1 MYSLLVTYIGAATL
15 LTITPGVDTALV
27 LRTAAGHGRGPA
39 MMAALGTA
47 CGCMAWGLAASL
59 GLGLLLAASE
69 WAYRLVKL
77 AGAGYLLWM
86 GVRLVLR
93 PRQDL
98 GPGGPREAVHE
109 AWRRGFLTNML
120 NPKVG
125 VFYVTFL
132 PQFIPAGVNVSV
144 WSFILALIHVALI
157 LIWFAILVAATAPLG
172 SWLKRPKVIRT
183 LDRVTGCVF
192 VGFGL
197 KLAASPA
204 AP

>member
-1 MYSLLVTYIGAATL
+1 MYSLFVTYIGAATL

-86 GVRLVLR
+86 GIRLMLR

-98 GPGGPREAVHE
+98 GTIGPKGAAPE

-132 PQFIPAGVNVSV
+132 PQFIPADVNVSA
-144 WSFILALIHVALI
+144 WSFMLALIHVALI